1 MALNYALTHQLIG
14 WHGHRAYAGICA
26 AALAAN
32 LVLNW
37 RWIPLIGMRGAAW
50 STLWTEVLLTLGCVI
65 ALRQTDVSTA
75 TSPDGMPG
83 AALEAEP

>member
-1 MALNYALTHQLIG
+1 MLYANI
-14 WHGHRAYAGICA
+14 A
-26 AALAAN
+26 AFFAN

-50 STLWTEVLLTLGCVI
+50 STLWTEVLLTLGCLV
-65 ALRQTDVSTA
+65 ALRQTDASAA

-83 AALEAEP
+83 AALEAES